1 MVLDFTSDQVI
12 RLKSDR
18 VYRYTRSQINWHKS
32 QGHKL
37 IFISGSPDYLVCRMA
52 KKYEVDDW
60 VGSTYENKDGILT
73 GNVTPMWDSHSK
85 DRAIDEFIKKY
96 DIDMENSY
104 AYGDTNGD
112 FCMLKRV
119 GNPIAINPSREL
131 LNKISQDGDLSKK
144 AKIMVERKDVIYE
157 LKPGVNHIDNL

>member
-1 MVLDFTSDQVI
+1 
-12 RLKSDR
+12 
-18 VYRYTRSQINWHKS
+18 
-32 QGHKL
+32 
-37 IFISGSPDYLVCRMA
+37 
-52 KKYEVDDW
+52 
-60 VGSTYENKDGILT
+60 
-73 GNVTPMWDSHSK
+73 MWDSHSK